1 MHASAD
7 LPEWVLPAPVA
18 APEDNK
24 PNYCSQKYVGHISMA
39 TNDLAMALTAFS
51 KSHNSAVEEAR
62 QEVVEF
68 YEVRTQELGATIEE
82 QNMVIRSLEQSM
94 GKLGDQLTSK
104 KIDLERTSE
113 ELKKAVS
120 SSKALQRTEA
130 DSKATLQRAEQQLL
144 AATQDLTAKGE
155 LLANRTAAIVAME
168 EESKEMEKALGRAEA
183 AVLKLEKENKMLEGS
198 VGELTAEAKEAKA
211 AVARAK
217 KEAEALGKAKA
228 AMEADLKEARK
239 GQTSGIDA
247 IKELQKQ
254 VEELNGKVKDKSD
267 AAAAAQKKQQAAVQ
281 KEADLEKQVAA
292 LTAELNGLKQ
302 ERDGLKKEAAAK
314 AEAVKKLEGHVAEL
328 ERKLKQQQDAWQ
340 AAQGKWD
347 KEKAAMEG
355 KLEQARSLFDVF
367 VTHNTKVQSL
377 LLRLQKYLQTEVAQI
392 LKQTEEIVQESKME
406 TKVESIV
413 TEIRNVLTVS

>member
-1 MHASAD
+1 
-7 LPEWVLPAPVA
+7 
-18 APEDNK
+18 
-24 PNYCSQKYVGHISMA
+24 
-39 TNDLAMALTAFS
+39 MALSAFS

-68 YEVRTQELGATIEE
+68 YEFRTHELGATIEE

-104 KIDLERTSE
+104 KIDLDRTSE
-113 ELKKAVS
+113 ELKKAVT

-130 DSKATLQRAEQQLL
+130 DSKATLLRTEQQLL
-144 AATQDLTAKGE
+144 TATQDLTAKGE
-155 LLANRTAAIVAME
+155 LLANRTAAIQVME

-183 AVLKLEKENKMLEGS
+183 SVLKLEKETKRLEAS
-198 VGELTAEAKEAKA
+198 VGDLTSEGKEAKA
-211 AVARAK
+211 AVAQSK

-228 AMEADLKEARK
+228 ALEADLRKARE
-239 GQTSGIDA
+239 GQTSGLEA

-254 VEELNGKVKDKSD
+254 VEELNGKVKEKSD
-267 AAAAAQKKQQAAVQ
+267 AAAAAQKEQQAAAKQ
-281 KEADLEKQVAA
+281 ESALEKQVAA

-314 AEAVKKLEGHVAEL
+314 AGAVKKLEGHVTEL
-328 ERKLKQQQDAWQ
+328 ESKLKQQQDAWQ
-340 AAQGKWD
+340 AAQVKWD
-347 KEKAAMEG
+347 QEKAAMEG

-367 VTHNTKVQSL
+367 VVHNTKVQSL

-413 TEIRNVLTVS
+413 TEIRSVLSVS